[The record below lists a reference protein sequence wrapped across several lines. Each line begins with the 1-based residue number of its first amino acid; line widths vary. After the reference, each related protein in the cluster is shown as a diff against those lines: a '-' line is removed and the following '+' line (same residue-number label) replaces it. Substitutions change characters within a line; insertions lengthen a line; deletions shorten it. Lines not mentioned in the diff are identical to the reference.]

1 MSTTPSRTPAKSL
14 HPAGFLARSIT
25 RGEFMENPRGGS

>member
-1 MSTTPSRTPAKSL
+1 MSQPSQTPAKAL

-25 RGEFMENPRGGS
+25 RGDFMVTARRGA